1 MTMFQFLLTKPVK
14 QSLYISASLI
24 LVIVVPLYLSLNSTA
39 PGPKET
45 SSSGSEEKSQETP
58 MATNTFGVKVEKNPT
73 QSQLTELGVTT
84 WPKWEC
90 GPSKFPWS
98 FTATETM
105 YLLKG
110 KVNVQV
116 DGHEGSFEIGAGD
129 LVVFPK
135 GMKVTWDVIEGV
147 NKHYSLEK

>member
-1 MTMFQFLLTKPVK
+1 MFISKQVK
-14 QSLYISASLI
+14 QSLYISVSLA
-24 LVIVVPLYLSLNSTA
+24 LVIIVVPLFLSLNPSA
-39 PGPKET
+39 PDSKQ
-45 SSSGSEEKSQETP
+45 EKTP
-58 MATNTFGVKVEKNPT
+58 MATNAFGVKVEKNPT

-98 FTATETM
+98 FTVTETM

-110 KVNVQV
+110 KVNVEV

>member
-1 MTMFQFLLTKPVK
+1 M
-14 QSLYISASLI
+14 
-24 LVIVVPLYLSLNSTA
+24 NR
-39 PGPKET
+39 
-45 SSSGSEEKSQETP
+45 
-58 MATNTFGVKVEKNPT
+58 
-73 QSQLTELGVTT
+73 
-84 WPKWEC
+84 WEC
-90 GPSKFPWS
+90 GPSKFPWT

-116 DGHEGSFEIGAGD
+116 DGVEGSFEIGAGD

>member
-1 MTMFQFLLTKPVK
+1 MRVIDMFHLLLTKQVK
-14 QSLYISASLI
+14 QLLYISGSLI
-24 LVIVVPLYLSLNSTA
+24 LVIAVPLYLSLNSTTTA
-39 PGPKET
+39 PPKP
-45 SSSGSEEKSQETP
+45 TP
-58 MATNTFGVKVEKNPT
+58 MATLPTNAFGVKVEKNPT

-98 FTATETM
+98 FKTTETM

-110 KVNVQV
+110 KVNVEV
-116 DGHEGSFEIGAGD
+116 DGHEGYFEIEAGD